1 MLKHN
6 IYLLTF
12 LFYRLK
18 KEDKIVVAKI
28 ESLHYMK
35 SKYKRKSFLINIL
48 KNRAE
53 KIERNK
59 RKSNGKSGKRLGIIH
74 YLKLKKIFPAIN
86 MCGLLLIFL

>member
-53 KIERNK
+53 KIRETRGSQMVNQ
-59 RKSNGKSGKRLGIIH
+59 GKRLGIIH

>member
-1 MLKHN
+1 
-6 IYLLTF
+6 
-12 LFYRLK
+12 
-18 KEDKIVVAKI
+18 
-28 ESLHYMK
+28 MK

-53 KIERNK
+53 KIRETRGSQMVNQ
-59 RKSNGKSGKRLGIIH
+59 GKRLGIIH